1 MYVSVSIYYCLEADF
16 FQSTNVT
23 VEPPN
28 SRVCTDFMD
37 LVVDDSIALEGNQS
51 FTICV
56 GNSTAWVTIIDDD
69 G

>member
-1 MYVSVSIYYCLEADF
+1 M
-16 FQSTNVT
+16 
-23 VEPPN
+23 EPPN

-56 GNSTAWVTIIDDD
+56 GDSSAWVTILDDD
-69 G
+69 GENSFQSPSDKSYKSFVLT